1 MDYYQIGQRIR
12 KIRKAHKL
20 SQDELASKVGIS
32 TTHMSHIE
40 TGNTKLSLPVLVDLA
55 DALQVRVDD
64 LLFDSPRDSVS
75 STGDELQQ
83 LLDGCNS
90 QQAKVILDIAKSAK
104 TALEK
109 YYWNQWARVSSTDAR
124 AFSIRK
130 QGQAAPA
137 GSY

>member
-55 DALQVRVDD
+55 DALEVRVDD

-75 STGDELQQ
+75 STGDELQ
-83 LLDGCNS
+83 LLDGCNA
-90 QQAKVILDIAKSAK
+90 QQAKAILDIAKSAK

-109 YYWNQWARVSSTDAR
+109 YY
-124 AFSIRK
+124 
-130 QGQAAPA
+130 
-137 GSY
+137 